1 MNRRLTIASLG
12 PYAGLYPCGGSNMS
26 CVIGDCS
33 TVTDVAG
40 GRLVVN
46 DVLQTFINDLS
57 TTTSG
62 EPTSTSSSSSDTTA
76 PMATGCR
83 LEAEDDGVSIGT
95 AVGAGIGAGVGVVLL
110 VGLGWFLFR
119 RTKKPSPLP
128 VEKGT
133 DAPMQ
138 GQSMSTSG
146 VFSPQDS
153 SYSQTPI
160 KYTHR
165 ETPRSELP
173 GYN

>member
-1 MNRRLTIASLG
+1 
-12 PYAGLYPCGGSNMS
+12 MS
-26 CVIGDCS
+26 CVMGDCS
-33 TVTDVAG
+33 SVTDVAG

-46 DVLQTFINDLS
+46 DVLKTFIDDLS
-57 TTTSG
+57 TTTASS
-62 EPTSTSSSSSDTTA
+62 ESASTSSPSSSSSSATSTPGSTA
-76 PMATGCR
+76 C
-83 LEAEDDGVSIGT
+83 ESDDEDEGVSIGT
-95 AVGAGIGAGVGVVLL
+95 AVGAGIGAGIGVILL

-119 RTKKPSPLP
+119 RSKKTAALP
-128 VEKGT
+128 AEKGM
-133 DAPMQ
+133 DEPIQ

-153 SYSQTPI
+153 TYSSTPV

>member
-1 MNRRLTIASLG
+1 
-12 PYAGLYPCGGSNMS
+12 MS
-26 CVIGDCS
+26 CVMGDCS
-33 TVTDVAG
+33 SVTDVAG

-57 TTTSG
+57 TTTASS
-62 EPTSTSSSSSDTTA
+62 ESTSTSSPSSSSSATSTPGSTTCE
-76 PMATGCR
+76 TN
-83 LEAEDDGVSIGT
+83 DDKEGVSIGT
-95 AVGAGIGAGVGVVLL
+95 AVGAGIGAGFGVILL

-119 RTKKPSPLP
+119 RTKKTASLP
-128 VEKGT
+128 AEKGM
-133 DAPMQ
+133 DVPIQ

-153 SYSQTPI
+153 TYSSTPV

-165 ETPRSELP
+165 EAPRSELP